1 MLRAQRAWS
10 GGSKYNLPAWQARG
24 GNGVVCVDRSLACEL
39 LVRSRARGRGWL
51 ASSEGCRSA
60 YEY

>member
-39 LVRSRARGRGWL
+39 LVRSRARSRG
-51 ASSEGCRSA
+51 
-60 YEY
+60 